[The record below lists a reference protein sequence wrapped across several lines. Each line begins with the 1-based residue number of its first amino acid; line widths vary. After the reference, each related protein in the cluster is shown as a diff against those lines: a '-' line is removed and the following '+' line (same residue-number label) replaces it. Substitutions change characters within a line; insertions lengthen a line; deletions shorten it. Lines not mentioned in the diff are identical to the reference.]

1 MTYLFS
7 AAAAMSTAMTAAMT
21 TTMTA
26 AVTAAA
32 MTATAITTTAAIITT
47 VVIIIAIVATWEG
60 EVDARARRYRQAR
73 EVEVKPERRRDGYTA
88 DH

>member
-1 MTYLFS
+1 MTYLS
-7 AAAAMSTAMTAAMT
+7 S
-21 TTMTA
+21 
-26 AVTAAA
+26 TAAA
-32 MTATAITTTAAIITT
+32 MTTAAMATAAMTAAAIITT

>member
-1 MTYLFS
+1 
-7 AAAAMSTAMTAAMT
+7 
-21 TTMTA
+21 
-26 AVTAAA
+26 
-32 MTATAITTTAAIITT
+32 MTATAITTTAAIITAITTAAIITT